1 MQWMLASLRTARK
14 GPDLLVRGREP
25 YPQTGAGT
33 TPVSTW
39 SPVRIRSL
47 DGLPFWLRTNEE
59 ATVMTTILV
68 GTDSSA
74 AADLAVDH
82 AARLARDRESDLVV
96 LLVRPD
102 GDLRSVVDPGKAA
115 DPDRYLAHV
124 AERFPGLPTSTRVE
138 HGEAAERIV
147 AVAQELNADTI
158 VVGNRGT
165 HGSWWRVR
173 ESVPNLVLRHSPCS
187 VFIVDTR
194 RAQ

>member
-1 MQWMLASLRTARK
+1 
-14 GPDLLVRGREP
+14 
-25 YPQTGAGT
+25 
-33 TPVSTW
+33 
-39 SPVRIRSL
+39 
-47 DGLPFWLRTNEE
+47 
-59 ATVMTTILV
+59 MTTILV

-115 DPDRYLAHV
+115 DPDRYLKHI
-124 AERFPGLPTSTRVE
+124 
-138 HGEAAERIV
+138 AERIV
-147 AVAQELNADTI
+147 AVAQELSADTI

-173 ESVPNLVLRHSPCS
+173 DSIPNLVLRHSPCS